1 MENISALIADRMCKL
16 EIIKED
22 DLKYYAYSI
31 QVLLERTIGF
41 ILIGIFALAFRSF
54 FEIAVFVTTFIL
66 IRIHSDGIH
75 CRTSVGCFVSSVLFT
90 LSTIPVTTLLINHPI
105 ICKEAVMFSMV
116 LIFVIGTIRD
126 PNLNLSDDEFF
137 RLKIRSRIGISIIG
151 PIALGLL
158 MIFPENHFV
167 YYSACGVIYNAL
179 SLMAVKI
186 LQREVSGNE
195 KEVGENCP

>member
-158 MIFPENHFV
+158 MIFPENHLV

>member
-41 ILIGIFALAFRSF
+41 ILIGIFALAFNSF

-75 CRTSVGCFVSSVLFT
+75 CRSSIGCFIASVLFT
-90 LSTIPVTTLLINHPI
+90 LSTIPVTSLLINHPI

-126 PNLNLSDDEFF
+126 PNLDLSDNEYI
-137 RLKIRSRIGISIIG
+137 RLKRRSRIGISIIG
-151 PIALGLL
+151 PIALALL
-158 MIFPENHFV
+158 MIFPENQLV
-167 YYSACGVIYNAL
+167 YYSALGVIYNAL

-186 LQREVSGNE
+186 LKREVSGNE
-195 KEVGENCP
+195 EEIGESRS

>member
-54 FEIAVFVTTFIL
+54 FEIVVFVTTFIL

>member
-105 ICKEAVMFSMV
+105 ICKEAAMFSMV

>member
-41 ILIGIFALAFRSF
+41 ILISIFALAFRSF

-137 RLKIRSRIGISIIG
+137 RLKIRSRIGILIIG